1 MLLEVGITFAVY
13 MGVRLYE
20 KYTKKP
26 PKSRRVKPVKKSQIA
41 KKIVDTSET
50 AKQYEYYLKIS
61 TISMGLSA
69 IRQFIFPP
77 LGLLSLG
84 LYIHT
89 FIPFMKKVEKSLFKE
104 RQVNVDVLFFLG
116 DILTLAI
123 NQYLAAAFEVWLFHA
138 ARNTA
143 LKTKS
148 QSEKMLINVFE
159 QQPRQVWVLEDNVE
173 IEIPIEKVK
182 VNDILVVN
190 TGEVIPVDGLITD
203 GLATIDQQALTGE
216 SQPAEKEVGDR
227 VFAST
232 IVITG
237 RIYVKVEQS
246 GQKTTIA
253 KIGHLLT
260 HSAHFKSNIQ
270 LKGEKW
276 ANQITLPMFL
286 MSGIVLPTL
295 GPTST
300 VVLIRSHIGNRIRY
314 LAPLGTL
321 NHLALASHKGILI
334 KDGRALESLHQIDTI
349 LFDKTGTLTH
359 EQPQVGKII
368 VGDRFE
374 KNEILT
380 YAAAA
385 ERKFTHPIAKAI
397 LQKADE
403 CHLTLPNIE
412 DSKYQMGYG
421 VTVHL
426 ENQTIKVGSSRFMT
440 KEGITIP
447 ETIKKAQ
454 ELSHAE
460 GHSLV
465 LVAVNHQVGGAI
477 EIQPQVRP
485 EVKNIISGLR
495 QRGIKHIAIVS
506 GDHKQPTQSMAKEL
520 GMDSYFYDILP
531 ENKALIVE
539 QLQKEGK
546 SVCFVGDGINDAIA
560 MKKANVSI
568 SLRGASLIATD
579 MANVVL
585 MDGNLSHL
593 CDLFDISTDLDANLQ
608 KSLILTLAPGV
619 INLSGVFLH
628 FSILTSLIVNAS
640 FVIVGMINANNPLKE
655 IKKIERETRSH
666 HKTNL
671 PVKHGEL

>member
-227 VFAST
+227 
-232 IVITG
+232 
-237 RIYVKVEQS
+237 
-246 GQKTTIA
+246 
-253 KIGHLLT
+253 
-260 HSAHFKSNIQ
+260 
-270 LKGEKW
+270 
-276 ANQITLPMFL
+276 
-286 MSGIVLPTL
+286 
-295 GPTST
+295 
-300 VVLIRSHIGNRIRY
+300 
-314 LAPLGTL
+314 
-321 NHLALASHKGILI
+321 
-334 KDGRALESLHQIDTI
+334 
-349 LFDKTGTLTH
+349 
-359 EQPQVGKII
+359 
-368 VGDRFE
+368 
-374 KNEILT
+374 
-380 YAAAA
+380 
-385 ERKFTHPIAKAI
+385 
-397 LQKADE
+397 
-403 CHLTLPNIE
+403 
-412 DSKYQMGYG
+412 
-421 VTVHL
+421 
-426 ENQTIKVGSSRFMT
+426 SR
-440 KEGITIP
+440 
-447 ETIKKAQ
+447 
-454 ELSHAE
+454 
-460 GHSLV
+460 
-465 LVAVNHQVGGAI
+465 
-477 EIQPQVRP
+477 
-485 EVKNIISGLR
+485 
-495 QRGIKHIAIVS
+495 
-506 GDHKQPTQSMAKEL
+506 
-520 GMDSYFYDILP
+520 
-531 ENKALIVE
+531 
-539 QLQKEGK
+539 
-546 SVCFVGDGINDAIA
+546 
-560 MKKANVSI
+560 
-568 SLRGASLIATD
+568 
-579 MANVVL
+579 
-585 MDGNLSHL
+585 
-593 CDLFDISTDLDANLQ
+593 
-608 KSLILTLAPGV
+608 
-619 INLSGVFLH
+619 
-628 FSILTSLIVNAS
+628 
-640 FVIVGMINANNPLKE
+640 
-655 IKKIERETRSH
+655 
-666 HKTNL
+666 
-671 PVKHGEL
+671 